1 MLEASGQL
9 EASPALLKRRAWKL
23 LTGTLL
29 RYILLFLVQHLCCL
43 FVVCTD
49 IIASSCK
56 YVVFP
61 TT

>member
-49 IIASSCK
+49 SS
-56 YVVFP
+56 FL
-61 TT
+61 